1 VLLIPGLKPRIADD
15 DASWH
20 SRVGGLPDAAF
31 LHDGQMT
38 KRIIRSA
45 SLSALAPYPDA
56 LLWDVGAG
64 CGSIAIEWM
73 RASRGAG
80 AVAVEPVAARVA
92 MIRENARQL
101 GTEKLRIVE
110 GQAPDALAGLAR
122 PDAIFIGVG
131 ITGEGVFEACW
142 NALRKGGRLVAN
154 AVTVESE
161 SRIMAL
167 YAELGGEL
175 SRISVQQAEPVGR
188 FMGWKPAMPVTQ
200 WVVVK

>member
-1 VLLIPGLKPRIADD
+1 
-15 DASWH
+15 
-20 SRVGGLPDAAF
+20 
-31 LHDGQMT
+31 MT